1 MSYVKDFLQSTIFKR
16 FLWNVLSAFLGIV
29 VVYLGGINWI
39 YAPLVIAGI
48 NGVLKEL
55 NSK

>member
-39 YAPLVIAGI
+39 YAPIIIGLI
-48 NGVLKEL
+48 NGILKEL
-55 NSK
+55 NS